1 MRRLWT
7 GTAPDPPAASG
18 GTPGGDSDGGRQAVV
33 ALQYFLYFGVF
44 AIFLPYFNLYCYH
57 LGFSGVQIGVLS
69 ALRSVVLV
77 VFALVWGA
85 LADRFQCRRGI
96 FILCSL
102 AATAVWSGYLATS
115 RFGPMLA
122 ITVAHAL
129 FFAPLISFLEAF
141 SMDVLGSRKQRY
153 GRLRVWGSIGFI
165 LVVLAIGRLLE
176 DRPVDLIVAL
186 ILVGSAIQAVFALAL
201 PRPGGKPARRRWQG
215 TEAMR
220 RLRLWLFLGG
230 AFLMLVSHG
239 AYYGFFSIH
248 LEVAGFSKSFI
259 GMAWALASTAEI
271 GVMIGSERIFRR
283 FSLPKVLVFSMAVAV
298 LRWLLLWNAV
308 SPAAILATQVLHA
321 VTYGTF
327 HMASILFVDRLMPEV
342 AKTSGQ
348 ALNNAVTYGLGNMAG
363 FFLNGYLFEIMGT
376 RPLFLVSAGIALA
389 GGLLMAAAL
398 KFQNSNLKSENQ
410 SPRRGLSR

>member
-7 GTAPDPPAASG
+7 GTAGDARTASG
-18 GTPGGDSDGGRQAVV
+18 SSSGRPPNGGRPAVV

-44 AIFLPYFNLYCYH
+44 AIYLPYFNLYCYH

-69 ALRSVVLV
+69 ALRSAVLV

-85 LADRFQCRRGI
+85 LADRFQGRRGI

-102 AATAVWSGYLATS
+102 AATAVWSGYLTTS

-153 GRLRVWGSIGFI
+153 GRLRAWGSIGFI

-176 DRPVDLIVAL
+176 NRPVNLIVPL
-186 ILVGSAIQAVFALAL
+186 ILVGSAVQAVFALSL
-201 PRPGGKPARRRWQG
+201 PRPAGKPARRRWQG
-215 TEAMR
+215 AEAMR

-248 LEVAGFSKSFI
+248 LEVSGFSKSFI
-259 GMAWALASTAEI
+259 GMAWALASVAEI
-271 GVMIGSERIFRR
+271 GVMIRSEALFRR
-283 FSLPKVLVFSMAVAV
+283 FSLPAVLVFSMAVAV
-298 LRWLLLWNAV
+298 LRWLLVWMAV

-327 HMASILFVDRLMPEV
+327 HMASILFVDRLMPEA

-389 GGLLMAAAL
+389 GGLLLAAAL
-398 KFQNSNLKSENQ
+398 RFQ
-410 SPRRGLSR
+410 LSDPESRI

>member
-1 MRRLWT
+1 
-7 GTAPDPPAASG
+7 
-18 GTPGGDSDGGRQAVV
+18 V

-44 AIFLPYFNLYCYH
+44 AVYLPYFNLYCYH
-57 LGFSGVQIGVLS
+57 IGFSGMQIGALS
-69 ALRSVVLV
+69 ALRSLALV
-77 VFALVWGA
+77 VFALLWGA
-85 LADRFQCRRGI
+85 LADRFQSRRGI
-96 FILCSL
+96 FILCSM
-102 AATAVWSGYLATS
+102 AATAVWSAYLTTE
-115 RFGPMLA
+115 RFAPMLI

-141 SMDVLGSRKQRY
+141 SMDVLGTRKQRY
-153 GRLRVWGSIGFI
+153 GLVRAWGSIGFI

-176 DRPVDLIVAL
+176 HRPVNLIVPL
-186 ILVGSAIQAVFALAL
+186 ILVGSGVQAVFALAL
-201 PRPGGKPARRRWQG
+201 PRPASKPVHRRWQG
-215 TEAMR
+215 AEAMK

-259 GMAWALASTAEI
+259 GVAWALASLAEI
-271 GVMIGSERIFRR
+271 GVMVRSERLFRR
-283 FSLPKVLVFSMAVAV
+283 FSLPAVLVFSTAVAV
-298 LRWLLLWNAV
+298 LRWLLVWAAV

-327 HMASILFVDRLMPEV
+327 HMASILFVDRLMPEA

-389 GGLLMAAAL
+389 GGLLMATAL
-398 KFQNSNLKSENQ
+398 GPKTSNPKLEN
-410 SPRRGLSR
+410 

>member
-1 MRRLWT
+1 MRRRLSCPAE
-7 GTAPDPPAASG
+7 GAQAASG
-18 GTPGGDSDGGRQAVV
+18 SPFKRPTAGGQQALV

-44 AIFLPYFNLYCYH
+44 AIYLPYFNLYCYH
-57 LGFSGVQIGVLS
+57 LGFSGMQIGVLL

-77 VFALVWGA
+77 AFALLWGA

-102 AATAVWSGYLATS
+102 AATGVWSGYLATE

-141 SMDVLGSRKQRY
+141 SMDVLGTRKQRY
-153 GRLRVWGSIGFI
+153 GSLRVWGSVGFI
-165 LVVLAIGRLLE
+165 IVVLAIGRLLE
-176 DRPVDLIVAL
+176 NRPVNLIVAL
-186 ILVGSAIQAVFALAL
+186 VLVGSAVQAVFALVL
-201 PRPGGKPARRRWQG
+201 PKPVAEPAPRRWQG
-215 TEAMR
+215 AEAMR
-220 RLRLWLFLGG
+220 QLRLWLFLGG

-271 GVMIGSERIFRR
+271 GVMIRSERLFRR
-283 FSLPKVLVFSMAVAV
+283 FSLPRVLVFSMAVAV
-298 LRWLLLWNAV
+298 LRWLLAWAAV

-327 HMASILFVDRLMPEV
+327 HMASILFVDRLMPEA

-348 ALNNAVTYGLGNMAG
+348 ALNNAVTYGLGNMVG

-398 KFQNSNLKSENQ
+398 RFQ
-410 SPRRGLSR
+410 LSDPESQI

>member
-1 MRRLWT
+1 MN
-7 GTAPDPPAASG
+7 APWLRSAEDARKASEGVFHPP
-18 GTPGGDSDGGRQAVV
+18 SDRSRQALV

-44 AIFLPYFNLYCYH
+44 AIYLPYFNLYCYH
-57 LGFSGVQIGVLS
+57 LGFSGLQIGILS
-69 ALRSVVLV
+69 ALRSMALV
-77 VFALVWGA
+77 VFGLVWGA
-85 LADRFQCRRGI
+85 LADRYQSRRGI

-102 AATAVWSGYLATS
+102 ATAIVWSGYLATG
-115 RFGPMLA
+115 RFAPMLA

-141 SMDVLGSRKQRY
+141 SMDVLGARKQRY

-176 DRPVDLIVAL
+176 NRPVNLIVPL
-186 ILVGSAIQAVFALAL
+186 ILVGSGVQAVFALAL
-201 PRPGGKPARRRWQG
+201 PRSESKPARPLWQG
-215 TEAMR
+215 ASAMR
-220 RLRLWLFLGG
+220 RLRLWLFLAG

-248 LEVAGFSKSFI
+248 LEMAGFGKSFI
-259 GMAWALASTAEI
+259 GMAWALASMAEI
-271 GVMIGSERIFRR
+271 GVMIRSEGLFRR
-283 FSLPKVLVFSMAVAV
+283 FSLPAVLVFSIAVAV
-298 LRWLLLWNAV
+298 LRWILVWLAV
-308 SPAAILATQVLHA
+308 SPAAILATQILHA

-327 HMASILFVDRLMPEV
+327 HMASILFVDRLMPEA

-398 KFQNSNLKSENQ
+398 RFQRSDPE
-410 SPRRGLSR
+410 SRI

>member
-1 MRRLWT
+1 MKRRSSC
-7 GTAPDPPAASG
+7 TAKGARAASESPFKRP
-18 GTPGGDSDGGRQAVV
+18 TDGGQQALV

-44 AIFLPYFNLYCYH
+44 AIYLPYFNLYCYH
-57 LGFSGVQIGVLS
+57 LGFSGMQIGVLS
-69 ALRSVVLV
+69 ALRSVALV
-77 VFALVWGA
+77 AFALLWGA

-102 AATAVWSGYLATS
+102 AATAVWSGYLATE

-141 SMDVLGSRKQRY
+141 SMEVLGTRKQRY
-153 GRLRVWGSIGFI
+153 GSLRVWGSIGFI
-165 LVVLAIGRLLE
+165 IVVLAIGRLLE
-176 DRPVDLIVAL
+176 NRPVNLIVAL
-186 ILVGSAIQAVFALAL
+186 VLAGSALQAVFALAL
-201 PRPGGKPARRRWQG
+201 PKPIAKPAPHRWQG
-215 TEAMR
+215 VEAMR
-220 RLRLWLFLGG
+220 QLRLWLFLGG

-271 GVMIGSERIFRR
+271 GVMIRSERLFRR
-283 FSLPKVLVFSMAVAV
+283 YSLPRVLVFSMAVAV
-298 LRWLLLWNAV
+298 LRWLLVWVAV

-327 HMASILFVDRLMPEV
+327 HMASILFVDRLMPEA

-389 GGLLMAAAL
+389 GGLLMACAL
-398 KFQNSNLKSENQ
+398 KFQISNLKS
-410 SPRRGLSR
+410 RI

>member
-1 MRRLWT
+1 MRYLWT
-7 GTAPDPPAASG
+7 RAAAPPRPASGSAAS
-18 GTPGGDSDGGRQAVV
+18 PSPHRHHPSLV

-44 AIFLPYFNLYCYH
+44 AVYLPYFNLYCYH
-57 LGFSGVQIGVLS
+57 LGFSGMQIGVLS
-69 ALRSVVLV
+69 ALRSVALV
-77 VFALVWGA
+77 AFALLWGA

-102 AATAVWSGYLATS
+102 AATAVWSGYLATG

-129 FFAPLISFLEAF
+129 FFAPLISFLESF
-141 SMDVLGSRKQRY
+141 SMDVLGARKQRY
-153 GRLRVWGSIGFI
+153 GSLRVWGSIGFI

-176 DRPVDLIVAL
+176 NRPVDIIVPL
-186 ILVGSAIQAVFALAL
+186 ILVGSAVQAVFALAL
-201 PRPGGKPARRRWQG
+201 PKPAVEPARHRWQG
-215 TEAMR
+215 AEAMGQ
-220 RLRLWLFLGG
+220 LRLWLFLGG

-271 GVMIGSERIFRR
+271 GVMIRSEKLFGR
-283 FSLPKVLVFSMAVAV
+283 FSLPRVLVFSMAVAV
-298 LRWLLLWNAV
+298 LRWLLVWTAA

-327 HMASILFVDRLMPEV
+327 HMASILFVDRLMPAA

-348 ALNNAVTYGLGNMAG
+348 ALNNAVTYGLGNMVG

-398 KFQNSNLKSENQ
+398 GFRISNLKS
-410 SPRRGLSR
+410 RI

>member
-1 MRRLWT
+1 
-7 GTAPDPPAASG
+7 
-18 GTPGGDSDGGRQAVV
+18 VV

-44 AIFLPYFNLYCYH
+44 AIYLPYFNLYCYH

-69 ALRSVVLV
+69 ALRSAVLV

-85 LADRFQCRRGI
+85 LADRFQSRRGI
-96 FILCSL
+96 FILCSM
-102 AATAVWSGYLATS
+102 AATAVWSGYLTTS

-153 GRLRVWGSIGFI
+153 GRLRAWGSIGFI

-176 DRPVDLIVAL
+176 NRPVNLIVPL
-186 ILVGSAIQAVFALAL
+186 ILVGSAVQAVFALAL
-201 PRPGGKPARRRWQG
+201 PRPAGKPARRRRQG
-215 TEAMR
+215 AEAMMR
-220 RLRLWLFLGG
+220 PRLWLFLAG

-248 LEVAGFSKSFI
+248 LEVSGFGKSFI
-259 GMAWALASTAEI
+259 GVAWALASVAEI
-271 GVMIGSERIFRR
+271 GVMIRSEALFRR
-283 FSLPKVLVFSMAVAV
+283 FSLPAVLVFSMAVAV
-298 LRWLLLWNAV
+298 LRWLLVWMVV

-327 HMASILFVDRLMPEV
+327 HMASILFVDRLMPEA

-389 GGLLMAAAL
+389 GGLLLAAAL
-398 KFQNSNLKSENQ
+398 RFQ
-410 SPRRGLSR
+410 LSDPESRI